1 MRRKRQSLRTAYW
14 PTNCN
19 SVSDTQWN
27 KEERDQT
34 RWKAR
39 PDTQHPLI
47 STCVLSHAWIQHTYT
62 QVKNVPLSPNRVGS
76 LLS

>member
-1 MRRKRQSLRTAYW
+1 MRGKRQPLKTAYW

-19 SVSDTQWN
+19 SVSDTHWN

-39 PDTQHPLI
+39 PDTQGHPLI
-47 STCVLSHAWIQHTYT
+47 STCVISHACIQHTYT
-62 QVKNVPLSPNRVGS
+62 QVKNVTLKSDP
-76 LLS
+76 